1 MYPNLILY
9 MKKFEFV
16 ILSTVITTLIVSFAQ
31 VAVAIPNDNIVIPDF
46 DLKYELYL
54 QTVVR
59 DANGQLLSVSE
70 SGIGWIVI
78 SSFPDG
84 VQIPGFIDYLM
95 DNDVLAEK
103 EIISIGNVKY
113 EKIQFQTETIVDNV
127 TLTNLGAAKVG
138 MFSGTMWKFC
148 GDFKKEYGYQC
159 VPLLEAR
166 TPQIHIDEGDV
177 VTNQWTVLRIMN

>member
-16 ILSTVITTLIVSFAQ
+16 ALSIIVTTLIVSFAQ
-31 VAVAIPNDNIVIPDF
+31 IAVALPDDNIIIPDF

-59 DANGQLLSVSE
+59 DTNGQLLSVSE

-103 EIISIGNVKY
+103 KIISIDNVKY
-113 EKIQFQTETIVDNV
+113 EKIQFHTETVVDSMA
-127 TLTNLGAAKVG
+127 LTSLGAANEG
-138 MFSGTMWKFC
+138 MFSGIKWNFC
-148 GDFKKEYGYQC
+148 GDFKKEYGEQC

-166 TPQIHIDEGDV
+166 TPQIHITEGNV
-177 VTNQWTVLRIMN
+177 VTNQWTILRIMN

>member
-9 MKKFEFV
+9 MKKFEFMVLGV
-16 ILSTVITTLIVSFAQ
+16 IITTLIVSFTQ
-31 VAVAIPNDNIVIPDF
+31 IAVALPDDNVVIPDF

-54 QTVVR
+54 QTIVR

-70 SGIGWIVI
+70 STIAWIVI
-78 SSFPDG
+78 SYFPNG

-103 EIISIGNVKY
+103 KIISIDNVKY
-113 EKIQFQTETIVDNV
+113 EKIQFQDEIIVEEQIARD
-127 TLTNLGAAKVG
+127 LGAANEG
-138 MFSGTMWKFC
+138 MFSGIKWNFC
-148 GDFKKEYGYQC
+148 GDFKKEYGEQC

-166 TPQIHIDEGDV
+166 TPQIHITEGDV